1 MNETKIK
8 IKDGA
13 IEKTFS
19 IKKFTALQ
27 SFLFINKI
35 ITIIA
40 SSKIDASEEDKNAI
54 ISVIKNITKVDNT
67 TEKNESDEVKHID
80 INQFLPTIT
89 TIIKGA
95 IANTDEDTRN
105 DVYNT
110 LLSQV
115 DYINGVSVKSLN
127 LYNVDEFIDDF
138 SSIFKLIFESIK
150 HNFSFFLKE
159 KM

>member
-1 MNETKIK
+1 MFFEHV
-8 IKDGA
+8 KDVPVISERYGLA
-13 IEKTFS
+13 
-19 IKKFTALQ
+19 
-27 SFLFINKI
+27 FLPGPV
-35 ITIIA
+35 
-40 SSKIDASEEDKNAI
+40 NACLI
-54 ISVIKNITKVDNT
+54 WR
-67 TEKNESDEVKHID
+67 KNESDEVKHID
-80 INQFLPTIT
+80 INEFLPTIT

-150 HNFSFFLKE
+150 YNFSFFLKE